1 MTFVFITR
9 QFCCDLKCCKTLH
22 AADIFLYVNLSL
34 VCDAKPSPL
43 PSGAI
48 GTSHGPYRTSWRLC
62 CILKVYRFVHYF
74 LFQFPGHLAALNV
87 TSSRCFGNKCLGN
100 KSQVVNTLATG
111 VFSPQSSYDGKN
123 KMHFITR
130 VNFNSQATLYDF

>member
-1 MTFVFITR
+1 MPSHFSRFSSLSGNPVICEPFI
-9 QFCCDLKCCKTLH
+9 LH
-22 AADIFLYVNLSL
+22 VHLCERPLSWHH
-34 VCDAKPSPL
+34 AKPPPPFWCNWNSL
-43 PSGAI
+43 WSMQDF
-48 GTSHGPYRTSWRLC
+48 WRLC
-62 CILKVYRFVHYF
+62 CILKGYRFVHYF

-100 KSQVVNTLATG
+100 KSQVVNTLETG

-130 VNFNSQATLYDF
+130 VNFNSPATLYDF